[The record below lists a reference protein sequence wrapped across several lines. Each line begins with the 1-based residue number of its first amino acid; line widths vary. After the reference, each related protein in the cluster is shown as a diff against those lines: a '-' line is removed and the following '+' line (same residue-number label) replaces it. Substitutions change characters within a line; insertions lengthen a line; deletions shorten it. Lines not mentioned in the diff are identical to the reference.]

1 MKSSNPPANKFKK
14 GLRHQIKEEF
24 IQASLLALYFA
35 VWFCSIALFSFALLR
50 EAAIPITPFG
60 LALIKAGLC
69 AKFMMI
75 GKAIYPLKVDA
86 NRGLIKSIF
95 WHSILYLIIVIALSF
110 AESGVDG
117 LLHGKSFLESI
128 ASFGHG
134 DPIYIASLSLVY
146 WLILW
151 PYLIFLGLRQS
162 IGDAVVSTIL
172 FGSKENSQ
180 P

>member
-1 MKSSNPPANKFKK
+1 MNIPKNSTKPEKISI
-14 GLRHQIKEEF
+14 RQRIQEEF
-24 IQASLLALYFA
+24 IQATLLALYFA
-35 VWFCSIALFSFALLR
+35 AWFCSIAFFTLAVLR

-95 WHSILYLIIVIALSF
+95 WHSIVYLLIVIALSVL
-110 AESGVDG
+110 ESGIDG

-134 DPIYIASLSLVY
+134 DPVYIAAISIMY

-151 PYLIFLGLRQS
+151 PYLIVLGLNQS
-162 IGDAVVSTIL
+162 MGNQAVNTIL
-172 FGSKENSQ
+172 FGSTVK
-180 P
+180 

>member
-1 MKSSNPPANKFKK
+1 MNSPSTSTKPEKTSI
-14 GLRHQIKEEF
+14 RHRIQEEF

-35 VWFCSIALFSFALLR
+35 TWFCAIAFFSLAILR

-60 LALIKAGLC
+60 LALIKAALC

-95 WHSILYLIIVIALSF
+95 WHSIVYLLIVIALSF
-110 AESGVDG
+110 AESGIDG

-134 DPIYIASLSLVY
+134 DPIYIASLSLMY

-151 PYLIFLGLRQS
+151 PYLIVLGLNQS
-162 IGDAVVSTIL
+162 LGNTAVRTIL
-172 FGSKENSQ
+172 FGKK
-180 P
+180 

>member
-1 MKSSNPPANKFKK
+1 MTDQNAPAQIAKPS
-14 GLRHQIKEEF
+14 LRHRIKDEF
-24 IQASLLALYFA
+24 VQATLLALYFA
-35 VWFCSIALFSFALLR
+35 AWFCAIAFFSFALLR

-60 LALIKAGLC
+60 LAIIKAALC

-75 GKAIYPLKVDA
+75 GKAIFPLKVDA

-95 WHSILYLIIVIALSF
+95 WHSIVYLLIVIALSF
-110 AESGVDG
+110 LESGIDG

-134 DPIYIASLSLVY
+134 DPVYIAAIGIVY

-151 PYLIFLGLRQS
+151 PYLIVLGLNQS
-162 IGDAVVSTIL
+162 LGNTAVRTIL
-172 FGSKENSQ
+172 FGSKAK
-180 P
+180 